1 MVKWPVGSRRLPIE
15 LPVWQRLVE
24 RLPFLDGFDEESQQ
38 RFRERV
44 AEFLTAKTISGAA
57 GLEVDDE
64 MRLSIAAQACLPIL
78 NRSLALYD
86 TFSEIIVYPAAFQVR
101 RAVTDDAGV
110 VHESDEVLS
119 GEAMHGGPVVLS
131 WEDVEPHDAMSNV
144 VIHEFAH
151 KLDMADGVADGVPPM
166 PTPLMRR
173 WQPALE
179 RSYDDFV
186 DALDALE
193 AAIPPYVDPESPAAD
208 RYYAQLALDPY
219 AATDPSEFFAV
230 AAEAFFVDP
239 ERLASTFPEFYRC
252 MAEYFGTDP
261 MQRLR

>member
-1 MVKWPVGSRRLPIE
+1 MKWTLGTRRLPIE
-15 LPVWQRLVE
+15 LPAWQRLVE
-24 RLPFLDGFDEESQQ
+24 RLPFLDGFDEPTQQ
-38 RFRERV
+38 RFRERI
-44 AEFLTAKTISGAA
+44 AEFLTVKTISGAG

-86 TFSEIIVYPAAFQVR
+86 AFSEIIVYPAAFQVR
-101 RAVTDDAGV
+101 RSVTDAAGV
-110 VHESDEVLS
+110 VHESDDVLS

-131 WEDVEPHDAMSNV
+131 WEDVEPHDPTLNV

-166 PTPLMRR
+166 PTALLRR
-173 WQPALE
+173 WQPELE
-179 RSYDDFV
+179 RSYDHFV
-186 DALDALE
+186 AALDALE
-193 AAIPPYVDPESPAAD
+193 SSIPRHIDPESEAAD
-208 RYYAQLALDPY
+208 RYYAQLPLDPY

-230 AAEAFFVDP
+230 AAETFFVDP
-239 ERLASTFPEFYRC
+239 QRLASGYPEFYRC

-261 MQRLR
+261 LQRLR